1 MPERKSREG
10 APLGRKAPDTPMTE
24 WIVATVSAALVLGV
38 LGFLIW
44 DGVSHPSTPP
54 DVTVEVDSILPA
66 GPGYLV
72 LVQARNRGRNTAADV
87 IVEGELE
94 ADTGQVEIA
103 QTMLDYVAGGGEQ
116 RAGLYFQRDPRTL
129 KLRLRAHGY
138 REP

>member
-1 MPERKSREG
+1 MAPKTQED
-10 APLGRKAPDTPMTE
+10 APLSRKAPNTSTAE
-24 WIVATVSAALVLGV
+24 WIVAAVSAALVLGV
-38 LGFLIW
+38 LGFLIY
-44 DGVSHPSTPP
+44 DGVRHPSTPP
-54 DVTVEVDSILPA
+54 DITIEIDSIQPA

-72 LVQARNRGRNTAADV
+72 LVRARNRGRNTAADL

-94 ADTGQVEIA
+94 SDTGRVETS
-103 QTMLDYVAGGGEQ
+103 QTTIDYVPAGGLQ